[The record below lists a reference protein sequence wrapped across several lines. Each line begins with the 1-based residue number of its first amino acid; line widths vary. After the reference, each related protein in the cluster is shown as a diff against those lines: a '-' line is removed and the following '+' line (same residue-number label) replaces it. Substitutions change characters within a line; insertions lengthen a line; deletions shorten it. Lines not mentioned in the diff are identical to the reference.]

1 MSVGVA
7 TIVPTQL
14 DKIDNLFVCAD
25 RAMYAA
31 KAGGR
36 NRVEATIV
44 GTAWDVV
51 QDAALY

>member
-1 MSVGVA
+1 VA

-14 DKIDNLFVCAD
+14 DAIDNLFVCAD

-36 NRVEATIV
+36 NRVESTIV
-44 GTAWDVV
+44 GATWDVV